1 MLNQLILSQYILI
14 KLLNFDEENPYI
26 MPKWV
31 VMLLYENKN
40 TFKRLKLDSTK
51 TSLRAPDYEAIFST
65 KNGDFYAIGWL
76 NETSDLSLTIEKI
89 DLDKENFKNK
99 FFIKIC

>member
-1 MLNQLILSQYILI
+1 MKTKILL
-14 KLLNFDEENPYI
+14 
-26 MPKWV
+26 
-31 VMLLYENKN
+31 
-40 TFKRLKLDSTK
+40 KRLKLDSTK
-51 TSLRAPDYEAIFST
+51 TSLRTPDYEAVFST

-99 FFIKIC
+99 FFIKKYAEFKSPILKEIRKKI